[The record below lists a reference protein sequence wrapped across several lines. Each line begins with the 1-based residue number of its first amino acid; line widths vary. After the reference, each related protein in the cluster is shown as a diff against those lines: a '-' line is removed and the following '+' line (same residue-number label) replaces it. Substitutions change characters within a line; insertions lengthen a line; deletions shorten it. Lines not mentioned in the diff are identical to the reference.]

1 MKGSALHLS
10 DRKRLVSES
19 PIRKLVP
26 YADAAREA
34 GRTVFHLN
42 IGQPD
47 IRTIPAMREAYSQA
61 PEVIGYGP
69 SQGLPELRAGFTE
82 YYAGN
87 GIQVSKDQ
95 VFITNGGSEAIV
107 FALMAITSPGDEIII
122 PEPYYA
128 NYNGFAAMVGVK
140 VVPVTTSIHEGF
152 HLPDAADFEKKI
164 GPRTRAIMFSNPGN
178 PTGAV
183 FSREKLRDL
192 VELAESHSLFLISD
206 EVYRE
211 FTYGEKR
218 AVSILEFEGFD
229 DNLIMVDSVSKRYSA
244 CGARIGTIVSRNEEF
259 LDLVL
264 RFAQARLCP
273 PTVDQTAVLA
283 ALNAPEE
290 YLQEVRQEYK
300 ERRDYLYRQLTGIP
314 GVEVSFPEG
323 AFYLIAQLPVDD
335 AEDFAIWLL
344 RDFHIDGE
352 TVMVAPA
359 QGFYASPG
367 LGRNQIRLAYVL
379 TVEKLERAIRIL
391 RKGLQ
396 TYRAVSGLDQDLQ
409 RRVV

>member
-10 DRKRLVSES
+10 ERKHMVSES

-34 GRTVFHLN
+34 GHTVFHLN

-47 IRTIPAMREAYSQA
+47 IRTIPAMRDAYSQA
-61 PEVIGYGP
+61 PEVIAYGP
-69 SQGLPELRAGFTE
+69 SQGLPQLRAGFAE
-82 YYAGN
+82 YYAGH
-87 GIQVSKDQ
+87 GIQVRTDQ
-95 VFITNGGSEAIV
+95 IFITNGGSEAIV
-107 FALMAITSPGDEIII
+107 FALMAVTSPGDEIII

-140 VVPVTTSIHEGF
+140 VVPVTTSIREGF
-152 HLPDAADFEKKI
+152 HLPDAVDFEKKI

-183 FSREKLRDL
+183 FSREKLRELTEL
-192 VELAESHSLFLISD
+192 VKSHSLFLISD

-211 FTYGEKR
+211 FTYGEKK

-229 DNLIMVDSVSKRYSA
+229 DNLIVVDSVSKRYSA

-273 PTVDQTAVLA
+273 PTVDQMAVLA
-283 ALNAPEE
+283 ALKAPEE
-290 YLQEVRQEYK
+290 YLKEVRQEYK

-367 LGRNQIRLAYVL
+367 LGKNQIRLAYVL

-391 RKGLQ
+391 REGLQ
-396 TYRAVSGLDQDLQ
+396 AYRAARDLDRGLE

>member
-10 DRKRLVSES
+10 ERKQLVSES

-69 SQGLPELRAGFTE
+69 SQGLPELRTRFAE
-82 YYAGN
+82 YYAGH
-87 GIQVSKDQ
+87 GVQVSKDQ
-95 VFITNGGSEAIV
+95 IFITNGGSEAIV

-140 VVPVTTSIHEGF
+140 VVPVTTSIREGF

-192 VELAESHSLFLISD
+192 VGLVKSHSLFLISD

-229 DNLIMVDSVSKRYSA
+229 ENLIVVDSVSKRYSA

-264 RFAQARLCP
+264 RFAQA
-273 PTVDQTAVLA
+273 
-283 ALNAPEE
+283 
-290 YLQEVRQEYK
+290 
-300 ERRDYLYRQLTGIP
+300 
-314 GVEVSFPEG
+314 
-323 AFYLIAQLPVDD
+323 
-335 AEDFAIWLL
+335 
-344 RDFHIDGE
+344 
-352 TVMVAPA
+352 
-359 QGFYASPG
+359 
-367 LGRNQIRLAYVL
+367 
-379 TVEKLERAIRIL
+379 
-391 RKGLQ
+391 
-396 TYRAVSGLDQDLQ
+396 
-409 RRVV
+409 

>member
-10 DRKRLVSES
+10 ERKHMVSES

-47 IRTIPAMREAYSQA
+47 IHTIPAMREAYSRA

-69 SQGLPELRAGFTE
+69 SQGLPELRAQFSG
-82 YYAGN
+82 YYAGH
-87 GIQVSKDQ
+87 GVQVSKDQ
-95 VFITNGGSEAIV
+95 IFITNGGSEAIV

-140 VVPVTTSIHEGF
+140 VVPVTTSIREGF
-152 HLPDAADFEKKI
+152 HLPDAADFEQKI

-192 VELAESHSLFLISD
+192 TVLVKKHSLFLLSD

-211 FTYGEKR
+211 FTYGEKK
-218 AVSILEFEGFD
+218 AVSILEFGGAE
-229 DNLIMVDSVSKRYSA
+229 DNLIVVDSVSKRYSA
-244 CGARIGTIVSRNEEF
+244 CGARIGTIVSRNAEF

-273 PTVDQTAVLA
+273 PTVDQMAVLA
-283 ALNAPEE
+283 ALEAPGE
-290 YLQEVRQEYK
+290 YLKEVRQEYK
-300 ERRDYLYRQLTGIP
+300 ERRDYLYHQLTGIP
-314 GVEVSFPEG
+314 DVEVSFPEG
-323 AFYLIAQLPVDD
+323 AFYLIVQLPVED

-379 TVEKLERAIRIL
+379 TAEKLERAIRIL
-391 RKGLQ
+391 REGLLA
-396 TYRAVSGLDQDLQ
+396 YRAVRGLDQDLE
-409 RRVV
+409 RHVG